1 MYTLLYFKQ
10 ITNKDLLC
18 STGNSAQYS
27 VLTLMEKEF
36 EKTIGSCITE
46 SLFCITETKTTLLIK
61 YVCILSRFSHVWLF
75 ATLWTWD
82 CSLPGSSVHGL
93 LQASILEWPC
103 PSPRDLPNPGIEH
116 ASLMSPALAGGF
128 FINSAPWEA
137 LINCTP
143 IQKLKN

>member
-27 VLTLMEKEF
+27 VLTLMEKVF

-61 YVCILSRFSHVWLF
+61 YVCILSRFSHV
-75 ATLWTWD
+75 
-82 CSLPGSSVHGL
+82 
-93 LQASILEWPC
+93 
-103 PSPRDLPNPGIEH
+103 
-116 ASLMSPALAGGF
+116 
-128 FINSAPWEA
+128 
-137 LINCTP
+137 
-143 IQKLKN
+143 